1 MLNVAHVSQM
11 YEGQPVLRDINLHIP
26 AGEILCLLGP
36 SGCGKTTLLRIIAGL
51 ERSYE
56 GDVQVDGAGLRGVP
70 VHQRGFGLMF
80 QDLAL
85 FPHLDVAGNIAFGLR
100 MAGMPKDEQQRR
112 IREVLELVGLTGFER
127 RDVARLSGGERQRV
141 ALARSLAPNPRFLM
155 LDEPL
160 GALDAALREELIPEL
175 RGIIKRMGLTA
186 LYVTHDQHEAFV
198 MGDRVA
204 VMHDGAVE
212 QVGTPEAL
220 YRRPETVFVA
230 RFLGL
235 NNVLPVL
242 KWHAGSGQTVFG
254 AFPLAQPAEALL
266 LHPDGV
272 RETDAIEAAIE
283 GRVERV
289 AFWGDA
295 YRVELRHSSGEV
307 LTFKLPS
314 AGRTRPEVGAVLWV
328 HVAPEQV
335 IGLRNTIAMPPQS

>member
-26 AGEILCLLGP
+26 SGAIVCLLGP

-56 GDVQVDGAGLRGVP
+56 GAVQVNGTEIGTLPA
-70 VHQRGFGLMF
+70 HQRGFGLMF

-85 FPHLDVAGNIAFGLR
+85 FPHLDVAGNIAFGLS
-100 MAGMPKDEQQRR
+100 MAGMPKEEQQRR
-112 IREVLELVGLTGFER
+112 IREVLDLVGLAGFER

-175 RGIIKRMGLTA
+175 RGIIKRLGLTA

-198 MGDRVA
+198 LGDHVA
-204 VMHDGAVE
+204 VMHEGALE
-212 QVGTPEAL
+212 QVGTPETL

-235 NNVLPVL
+235 HNVLAVTD
-242 KWHAGSGQTVFG
+242 WHAGRAQTALG
-254 AFPLAQPAEALL
+254 LFPLAQFAEALL

-272 RETDAIEAAIE
+272 REAISADDAIE
-283 GRVERV
+283 GMVERV

-295 YRVELRHSSGEV
+295 YRVELRHLSGTPLV
-307 LTFKLPS
+307 FKLPS
-314 AGRTRPEVGAVLWV
+314 AGRTRPEVGALLR
-328 HVAPEQV
+328 VAVVPEQV
-335 IGLRNTIAMPPQS
+335 IGLRAL